1 MILAGMI
8 LAGGL
13 SRRMQGQDK
22 ALLPLAGRPLLGHV
36 LARLE
41 PQVSDLAVN
50 FNGPAEAL
58 SRFRVPVCPDTL
70 AGYPGPLAGVL
81 TAMDW
86 AADLGA
92 ERVFTVA
99 TDTPFL
105 PGDFVPRLLMTSES
119 GPGPVLAASRD
130 ASGELRT
137 HPTCG
142 LWPVALRDDLRAALV
157 AGQRRMWGWA
167 EAQGAQLAEFASPGL
182 DPFFNVNTPE
192 DLARAEAL
200 LGATRS

>member
-13 SRRMQGQDK
+13 SRRMQGHDK
-22 ALLPLAGRPLLGHV
+22 ALVQLKGRPLLGHV

-41 PQVSDLAVN
+41 PQVSELAVN
-50 FNGPAEAL
+50 FNGAPDRL
-58 SRFRVPVCPDTL
+58 SGLRLPVCPDTL
-70 AGYPGPLAGVL
+70 PGHPGPLAGVL

-86 AADLGA
+86 AAGLGA

-105 PGDFVPRLLMTSES
+105 PGDFVPRLLLAAEDCE
-119 GPGPVLAASRD
+119 GPVLAASRD
-130 ASGELRT
+130 GQGALRA

-142 LWPVALRDDLRAALV
+142 LWPVTLRGPLRRALDD
-157 AGQRRMWGWA
+157 GQRRMMGWA
-167 EAQGAQLAEFASPGL
+167 EAQGACLAEFAAPGI

-200 LGATRS
+200 LAGV